1 MNRAMRFGF
10 VAVLALALGYQAL
23 RVYAGTL
30 DWGPATFLLDRL
42 WFPSMSAEWAQTM
55 SEDTYS
61 LWKPGEGTFPA
72 GGGMEPLSVEW
83 FAVAAAYACV
93 CAFLTAFA
101 IRRIRRATQ
110 LTWIN
115 SFALPGIVVAEGAGL
130 MLFSWPT
137 AIWQVVLA
145 ILFWGCTSVGI
156 LWLATLPATPPRA
169 SEPNSDV

>member
-1 MNRAMRFGF
+1 MNGVMRIGF
-10 VAVLALALGYQAL
+10 ISLLVLALGYQGL
-23 RVYAGTL
+23 RVYCDAL
-30 DWGPATFLLDRL
+30 DWGPVRPLLVRF

-61 LWKPGEGTFPA
+61 LWKREESTFPA
-72 GGGMEPLSVEW
+72 GGGQEPLSVEW
-83 FAVAAAYACV
+83 FAVAAVYAGV

-156 LWLATLPATPPRA
+156 LWLATIPARSPRA
-169 SEPNSDV
+169 SEPDSDV